1 MKIQRWKLER
11 CRSLRREAEIA
22 EERLLE
28 IQPSVGA
35 RLDPTPRGTLTSHP
49 TENVAIDRI
58 SVEELMDR
66 IIKEYRELTMEIA
79 TACIDVDPVL
89 REVILQRYVDGMEF
103 EDIAVKLNYSESY
116 VYKLHRRAVTAISF

>member
-35 RLDPTPRGTLTSHP
+35 RLDPTPRGTQTSHP

-58 SVEELMDR
+58 SVEELMGR
-66 IIKEYRELTMEIA
+66 IIAEYRELTMEIA
-79 TACIDVDPVL
+79 TACRDIDPTL
-89 REVILQRYVDGMEF
+89 REVIIQRYVDGIGWD
-103 EDIAVKLNYSESY
+103 DIALKLNYSESY
-116 VYKLHRRAVTAISF
+116 IFELHRKAIKLITE

>member
-35 RLDPTPRGTLTSHP
+35 RLDPTPRGTQTSHP

-58 SVEELMDR
+58 SIEELMGK
-66 IIKEYRELTMEIA
+66 IIAEYRELTMEIA
-79 TACIDVDPVL
+79 TACRDIDPTL
-89 REVILQRYVDGMEF
+89 REVILQRYVDGLEWEEIAAKLGYGGSYIF
-103 EDIAVKLNYSESY
+103 E
-116 VYKLHRRAVTAISF
+116 LHRKAIKAVSF

>member
-35 RLDPTPRGTLTSHP
+35 RLDPTPRGTQTSHP

-58 SVEELMDR
+58 SVEELMSR
-66 IIKEYRELTMEIA
+66 IVTEYRELTMEIA

-116 VYKLHRRAVTAISF
+116 VYKLHRKAVKIISF